1 MKLSQHEQQILDEIE
16 QGVQVEDPE
25 FFASM
30 TGSQSRRGGSV
41 WGSVTFLSGLVAFM
55 GGAVLAQATPGWG
68 VSFSLVGFLAMVLGV
83 WLLCSGDRAFP
94 QHGPEGGPRR
104 RLGRLWD
111 SMKDPPPPGM
121 SP

>member
-16 QGVQVEDPE
+16 QGVQAEDPE

-30 TGSQSRRGGSV
+30 TGSQSRRGGV
-41 WGSVTFLSGLVAFM
+41 GPGFGDLPVRPGRVHGRCGPGA
-55 GGAVLAQATPGWG
+55 GGAGVGCRRQPGRLPG
-68 VSFSLVGFLAMVLGV
+68 HVLGV
-83 WLLCSGDRAFP
+83 WLLCPGDRAFP
-94 QHGPEGGPRR
+94 QHGQESAPRQ

>member
-1 MKLSQHEQQILDEIE
+1 MKLSEHEQQVLDEI
-16 QGVQVEDPE
+16 QRGVEAEDPE

-41 WGSVTFLSGLVAFM
+41 RGSVTFVSGLVAFM
-55 GGAVLAQATPGWG
+55 FAAVIALFMPAIGVVVSLAAFMTMFWGLSLLSHSAFSERSQQA
-68 VSFSLVGFLAMVLGV
+68 V
-83 WLLCSGDRAFP
+83 
-94 QHGPEGGPRR
+94 RR
-104 RLGRLWD
+104 RAVRLWD